1 MVRGHIYEFYLQDF
15 FFFLLHFTDC
25 KNLVPH
31 SGVETRSSAVRVP
44 SPNHR
49 TIRELPYLQDFGQVL
64 TMNISRGS
72 RKRNDLRYP
81 EWVSKSHSV
90 VSDSLWPRGL
100 YNPWNSPGQ
109 NTGVGS
115 RSLLQRI
122 FPTQGSNI
130 GLLNCRQ
137 ILYHLSHQGSP
148 EHSVFSKT
156 CPPEKLFRKPKLLGF
171 YESLTSLGEEMPK
184 SGCL

>member
-1 MVRGHIYEFYLQDF
+1 MVQWLRLWPPNTGGPGSIPGQR
-15 FFFLLHFTDC
+15 
-25 KNLVPH
+25 
-31 SGVETRSSAVRVP
+31 TRSHKEVTSE
-44 SPNHR
+44 S
-49 TIRELPYLQDFGQVL
+49 E
-64 TMNISRGS
+64 SR
-72 RKRNDLRYP
+72 
-81 EWVSKSHSV
+81 SV
-90 VSDSLWPRGL
+90 VSDSLRPHGQ

-122 FPTQGSNI
+122 FPTQGSNV

-137 ILYHLSHQGSP
+137 ILYQLSHQGSP